1 VIQYISRFGRLTAM
15 YRDPSKPGA
24 APPAKWDPKVL
35 GMNKRDLLKEVLPIL
50 GPSSSLV
57 FLIGRL
63 Y

>member
-1 VIQYISRFGRLTAM
+1 M

>member
-1 VIQYISRFGRLTAM
+1 MVQFVLRFERLTAV

-50 GPSSSLV
+50 GSSSCQVL
-57 FLIGRL
+57 LIGCS